1 MTGGEPMADE
11 HGLYLSE
18 IAEIVKTFYK
28 DAEAI
33 GTTDAVLNVID
44 KAYNA
49 GIEAGRAEA

>member
-1 MTGGEPMADE
+1 MADE

>member
-1 MTGGEPMADE
+1 MTENKP
-11 HGLYLSE
+11 GLYLSDVAA
-18 IAEIVKTFYK
+18 IIDTFYK

-49 GIEAGRAEA
+49 GVEAGKAEA